1 MAKKILTLLLA
12 AALSL
17 CTVSQTALAEELVN
31 KQLIR
36 EKPVNVLTYTQET
49 FDFGFEIFARLAKT
63 MDPVGLFAEKE
74 GIGGV
79 KVSLIEHF
87 LHEKLYLTGGW
98 TLKNKEP
105 SHALLGIEL
114 KLDLKGDLGRAIS
127 KFKPGIYWS
136 KDKWWF
142 GISLELRETKPH
154 LVN

>member
-1 MAKKILTLLLA
+1 MAKKILILLIA
-12 AALSL
+12 VALSL
-17 CTVSQTALAEELVN
+17 LLSSRGRAEELIK

-36 EKPVNVLTYTQET
+36 EQPVNVLTYTQES

-79 KVSLIEHF
+79 KVSLVEHF
-87 LHEKLYLTGGW
+87 IHEKLYLTGGW

-105 SHALLGIEL
+105 SHALFGVEF
-114 KLDLKGDLGRAIS
+114 KLDLKGDFGKALS

-142 GISLELRETKPH
+142 GVSLELRETKPH
-154 LVN
+154 I